1 MKKALSLLFVLLMV
15 FSLTACGPDEAKS
28 GKAKAY
34 TIEDMTITLTDSFMH
49 MKALAPNFTD
59 CYGATDV
66 TAIFL
71 KETFASLEATG
82 DEDLDVY
89 AEAVRESNTASD
101 MTAVLHEDG
110 VTYLEYTAE
119 SDGDTF
125 KYFAAVF
132 KGSDAFWLVQFA
144 CDVEEYD
151 GYKSYFISWAKTVEF
166 AE

>member
-1 MKKALSLLFVLLMV
+1 
-15 FSLTACGPDEAKS
+15 
-28 GKAKAY
+28 
-34 TIEDMTITLTDSFMH
+34 
-49 MKALAPNFTD
+49 
-59 CYGATDV
+59 
-66 TAIFL
+66 
-71 KETFASLEATG
+71 
-82 DEDLDVY
+82 
-89 AEAVRESNTASD
+89 